1 MRNTV
6 KLTKS
11 LFCMMLVLIFCGFSV
26 HANEMAESESWEK
39 WGVKSISMGS
49 PPIYSFKAKSDVWV
63 RNNERP
69 MWVDVYLH
77 DMKYQGPSYNQTR
90 IRVVASAKHK
100 ISGKIEHQESNE
112 IFGKIKEFQ
121 TRLKFPAIRSGDYE
135 IDIKMISIEYLDD
148 GYPVWSFIIKGAD
161 SRQGTSFISGQAAYE
176 ANLIHIAASEVQKN
190 KKPGQYVFGRKKD
203 YTGYNEVPIIL
214 GSESYTVRLTGS
226 ILMIPKL
233 IDRVRYVYPH
243 LLGDT
248 HEGTASR
255 CEHNVYAV
263 VEYKHQNAE
272 VYTPYEAWQELDS
285 PLVAL
290 SANFFDVRK
299 QEAHTNWKMN
309 RCSSPMGMYYD
320 NVTKGPTQGTH
331 NSPNKYL
338 AGLPYFINPNNNKS
352 IKLDT
357 MLWLDDVYSH
367 RMLIHADSLEAKN
380 VEQQM
385 KELDR
390 DGFKYIAVSG
400 VGIND
405 RMDDASITPTY
416 AERGLGRVAMSFDE
430 GENLIYIYQGGEVN
444 DGLDRRE
451 LYGLFKALHVDNAI
465 EFSGGP
471 YAAIAIKNDSFTVYG
486 GIRAV
491 SSCPNYRVW
500 CSEPT
505 NEKGQPGA
513 TPAWLGISNR

>member
-1 MRNTV
+1 MTNTV
-6 KLTKS
+6 KLIKS
-11 LFCMMLVLIFCGFSV
+11 LFCMMLMLFIYGFPV
-26 HANEMAESESWEK
+26 HANEMKETESWVS
-39 WGVKSISMGS
+39 WGQQSISLGS
-49 PPIYSFKAKSDVWV
+49 PPIYSFKAKSDVRV

-69 MWVDVYLH
+69 LLVDVYLH
-77 DMKYQGPSYNQTR
+77 NMKYQGPSYDQTR
-90 IRVVASAKHK
+90 VRVTASAKHV
-100 ISGKIEHQESNE
+100 ISGKLMRQESNE
-112 IFGKIKEFQ
+112 VFGKIKEFK
-121 TRLKFPAIRSGDYE
+121 TRFEFPAIRSGDYE
-135 IDIKMISIEYLDD
+135 IEIEMIKIDYLDD
-148 GYPVWSFIIKGAD
+148 NYPVWSFLIKGAD
-161 SRQGTSFISGQAAYE
+161 SRKGTSFIAGQAAYE
-176 ANLIHIAASEVQKN
+176 ANRIHLAASDVQKT
-190 KKPGQYVFGRKKD
+190 KKAGQYVFGQRKDHTD
-203 YTGYNEVPIIL
+203 YYEVPVIL
-214 GSESYTVRLTGS
+214 GSESYTVKLTGS
-226 ILMIPKL
+226 LLMIPKL

-243 LLGDT
+243 LLGDM
-248 HEGTASR
+248 HKGKSER
-255 CEHNVYAV
+255 CEYNVYATV
-263 VEYKHQNAE
+263 DYQHQNAE
-272 VYTPYEAWQELDS
+272 IYTPYEAWQELDG

-290 SANFFDVRK
+290 NANFFDVRK
-299 QEAHTNWKMN
+299 QAAQTNWKMN

-338 AGLPYFINPNNNKS
+338 AGLPYFINPNNYKS

-405 RMDDASITPTY
+405 RIEDPSITPAY
-416 AERGLGRVAMSFDE
+416 AERGLGRVAMSFNED
-430 GENLIYIYQGGEVN
+430 ENLIYIYQGGDVD

-471 YAAIAIKNDSFTVYG
+471 YAAIAIKDDSFTIYG
-486 GIRAV
+486 GIRTK
-491 SSCPNYRVW
+491 SSCPDNRVW
-500 CSEPT
+500 CSAPT
-505 NEKGQPGA
+505 NENGQPGA